1 MNANT
6 YVAAMMPAAH
16 ASHFSCWRSIW
27 SVERRRRRMIAT
39 APPTT
44 AAGAK
49 IVTT

>member
-1 MNANT
+1 
-6 YVAAMMPAAH
+6 MMPAAH
-16 ASHFSCWRSIW
+16 ASHFSCCRWIW
-27 SVERRRRRMIAT
+27 SVVRRNLRMIAT